1 MAVTKTKQ
9 CIIFSDQPL
18 CKALQSINTTWL
30 SITHVSRSEDVDGG
44 QTVVGLVCYKKRSFQ
59 YYFNFPAKNNGYHF
73 FPHFL

>member
-44 QTVVGLVCYKKRSFQ
+44 QTVVGLVCYKKGLS
-59 YYFNFPAKNNGYHF
+59 NTI
-73 FPHFL
+73 